1 MPRIKA
7 VTLLCVLLTTPAAA
21 EIYRWKDASGVI
33 HFSDIP
39 PRHQHH
45 SRVQVPDPVTVP
57 MSDAV
62 RQAEKVRQSR
72 RAVGKLLQPEH
83 DQRYAQADKDAAAQA
98 ARCDKHRQQLAR
110 IQSQLRAGY
119 SNDRGNRLRERRR
132 NLSQVYSRE
141 CVLR

>member
-39 PRHQHH
+39 PRHEHH
-45 SRVQVPDPVTVP
+45 SRVQVPDPVTIP
-57 MSDAV
+57 MSDTV
-62 RQAEKVRQSR
+62 RQSENVRQSR
-72 RAVGKLLQPEH
+72 RAVGKLLQPERKN
-83 DQRYAQADKDAAAQA
+83 RYAQADKTAAAQA
-98 ARCDKHRQQLAR
+98 ARCEKHRQQLDR

-132 NLSQVYSRE
+132 NLSQRYSRE